1 MLVSFYTPTWSISN
15 PDFPTLSLILGLIN
29 LFNVSS
35 FYVCISVV
43 LICISLITN
52 KIEYLFI
59 KFMDYFY
66 ILFG

>member
-29 LFNVSS
+29 LFNASS

-59 KFMDYFY
+59 KFMDYIY